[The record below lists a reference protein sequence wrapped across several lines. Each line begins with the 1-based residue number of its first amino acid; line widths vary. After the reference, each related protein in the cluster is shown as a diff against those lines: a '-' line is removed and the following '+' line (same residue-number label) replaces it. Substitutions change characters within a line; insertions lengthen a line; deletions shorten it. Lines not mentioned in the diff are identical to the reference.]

1 MDNLKTI
8 LDTLIQRG
16 EEYGK
21 TAYDLIKLTLIEK
34 SAEVLSALFSH
45 LILLFAVFIFLIV
58 LSLGASIALG
68 YYLENLPLGFLIIS
82 GFYLIVCI
90 VLAILHPVIKRS
102 INDALIARQLKSLK

>member
-34 SAEVLSALFSH
+34 SAEILSALFSH
-45 LILLFAVFIFLIV
+45 MILLFAVFIFLIV
-58 LSLGASIALG
+58 LSVGGSIALG
-68 YYLENLPLGFLIIS
+68 YYLENLALGFFIVS
-82 GFYLIVCI
+82 AFYLLVCI
-90 VLAILHPVIKRS
+90 LLAIFHPVIKRN
-102 INDALIARQLKSLK
+102 INEMLIAKQLKSLK